1 MFVKMRLSRSS
12 LCVCLFA
19 YFLIVAGNVCAQDKN
34 HSTTVAS
41 IEIGTFKVAPKID
54 GKIEESEWAG
64 SVIIDQPFIQFQPNY
79 GSPSQFR
86 TVVRIAQTN
95 DTLYIAFEAFDADIE
110 QLASS
115 QTQRDSHLGRDDSVA
130 VLLDTFHDQR
140 TAYGF
145 QTNALGTQRDFRIAD
160 NGRTTDDRWDA
171 AWRSVA
177 QRLDDRWVVE
187 MEIPFAILKFV
198 TEDEESWGLNIL
210 RTVPR
215 RREYAFWSE
224 PSEAFYRVS
233 SFGELHGVQPP
244 AAGDAWQFIP
254 YTLVSYENGKDG
266 DFQAG
271 GDIRWRPSNR
281 FGVDLTLNPDFA
293 LVEADVEKINL
304 SRFELRISEKRPFFL
319 EGNEMYK
326 QRIEQFYS
334 RRIGDITWGAKT
346 NGKLK
351 QTDFSAIATSADIN
365 RASGQGS
372 DRADYAV
379 LRLQQGFGNGS
390 NIGLL
395 AANRSYLDD
404 NSGSAGFDTTLFF
417 TDTLGMTAQLLSV
430 HGPSSDNGLAWFLR
444 PSWDSVNS
452 HFHIRYANL
461 DKGIKDDFNA
471 VGFLRDDDRKEW
483 DTNLSHKFWFDSGV
497 FEQIE
502 TSVNYN
508 RYTSQQGL
516 LRSWD
521 LDAEVEFN
529 FRNGWEIELSHSE
542 EFKLFEKEFR
552 NDYTGVEL
560 GWDSRDGRQIYA
572 WAGKGINYDSDLLLY
587 GAGVRWLIGDKWRF
601 EYDLT
606 RLELDPDPEQES
618 TTIHVFEALYAFN
631 TDMYAK
637 VFLQTNSEI
646 SKQNVQALWVWR
658 IRPPFGSLQLA
669 YQRGTS
675 EQGQEFEQDDTIF
688 TKFSWVF

>member
-1 MFVKMRLSRSS
+1 MQQSKFSVFTWMLLYCFS
-12 LCVCLFA
+12 
-19 YFLIVAGNVCAQDKN
+19 VAGQAYAQENDPG
-34 HSTTVAS
+34 TDLAS
-41 IEIGTFKVAPKID
+41 LKIGTLVIAPQID

-64 SVIIDQPFIQFQPNY
+64 SVVIDQPFIQFQPDH
-79 GSPSQFR
+79 GSPSPFR

-95 DTLYIAFEAFDADIE
+95 DMLYVAFEAFDVEIGR
-110 QLASS
+110 LATS
-115 QTQRDSHLGRDDSVA
+115 QTQRDSHLGHDDSVA
-130 VLLDTFHDQR
+130 ILLDTFHDQR

-187 MEIPFAILKFV
+187 MEIPFAIMKFA
-198 TEDEESWGLNIL
+198 TEDGGSWGINLM

-215 RREYAFWSE
+215 TREYAFWSE
-224 PSEAFYRVS
+224 PSESFYRVS
-233 SFGELHGVQPP
+233 TFGELHSVRPP
-244 AAGDAWQFIP
+244 ASQDAWQFIP
-254 YTLVSYENGKDG
+254 YTLVSYEKGEDG

-271 GDIRWRPSNR
+271 GDIRWRPSNN

-293 LVEADVEKINL
+293 LVEADVERINL
-304 SRFELRISEKRPFFL
+304 SRFELRIPEKRPFFL
-319 EGNEMYK
+319 EGNEMYS

-351 QTDFSAIATSADIN
+351 QTDFSAIATSADID
-365 RASGQGS
+365 RASGQGT

-379 LRLQQGFGNGS
+379 LRLQKGFGNGS

-404 NSGSAGFDTTLFF
+404 NAGSAGFDSTLFF

-430 HGPSSDNGLAWFLR
+430 HGPTSDNGLAWFLR
-444 PSWDSVNS
+444 PSWDTSNS
-452 HFHIRYANL
+452 HFHIRYTNL
-461 DKGIKDDFNA
+461 DKGIRDDFNA

-483 DTNLSHKFWFDSGV
+483 DTNLRHKFWFNSGL

-502 TSVNYN
+502 MSVNYN
-508 RYTSQQGL
+508 RYTSQKDV

-521 LDAEVEFN
+521 LDAEVEFK
-529 FRNGWEIELSHSE
+529 FRSGWEIELSHSE

-552 NDYTGVEL
+552 NDYSSIEL
-560 GWDSRDGRQIYA
+560 GWDSRNGRGIYA
-572 WAGKGINYDSDLLLY
+572 SVAKGVNYDSDLLLY
-587 GAGVRWLIGDKWRF
+587 KAGLYWPIGDKWRF
-601 EYDLT
+601 NYEFTWLD
-606 RLELDPDPEQES
+606 LDPDPELES
-618 TTIHVFEALYAFN
+618 TSIHVFETIYAFN
-631 TDMYAK
+631 ADMYAK
-637 VFLQTNSEI
+637 LFLQTNSAI
-646 SKQNVQALWVWR
+646 SKENVQALWVWR
-658 IRPPFGSLQLA
+658 IKPPFGSLQLA

-675 EQGQEFEQDDTIF
+675 ERGQESEQDDTFF
-688 TKFSWVF
+688 TKLSWVF